1 MKLYENIQNEL
12 SKKNMN
18 VQVGT
23 MYDMMAIWKEWYRG
37 NVNDFHYYNAKL
49 ADGSV
54 TQCERLTMNMPKKL
68 CEDFA
73 KLLWSEKVEITLDN
87 KTKTKKL
94 WEVLDSKK
102 NNFSTT
108 FPNAIEKAFALGTG
122 CLIEYKVN
130 DETIIEYID
139 GDSVL
144 VYDNTNSYINGFI
157 TVSQFTRGNGSGK
170 LYYTN
175 LTYHEYN
182 DETYIKFNEIYVS
195 KNKNT
200 LGKFIPFETMYPE
213 VENPV
218 IYETDT
224 PHFQFIRP
232 NLVNNFDFN
241 TAMGLSIFAN
251 HIDKFKA
258 IDTKYDSFTN
268 EFELG
273 KKRILV
279 DRSAIKTATTVD
291 VEGNVSNV
299 SYFDRTDKAY
309 VAINGMD
316 GQPVKE
322 IDFSL
327 RHQEHIESIN
337 TELNYL
343 SAGAGL
349 GQNYYSFDSA
359 GLKTATEV
367 VSENSDTYRTKVH
380 HQIIIKD
387 VLYDLIKSVCFL
399 EGIDVKDINIVFD
412 DSIIED
418 KNAEITRGLTLLDK
432 NIISRE
438 TFMIK
443 YLGYDESQVAEEKER
458 IMKDLSYI
466 IQMLD
471 NEVIDK
477 EKAISLLFGDTLDEE
492 EKLRMIAN
500 SGEVSFEEDPEEDIE
515 NDNETDDETNEE

>member
-12 SKKNMN
+12 NKKNIN

-23 MYDMMAIWKEWYRG
+23 MYDMMAVWKSWYRG
-37 NVNDFHYYNAKL
+37 NVNDFHYYNATL
-49 ADGSV
+49 ADGSII
-54 TQCERLTMNMPKKL
+54 QCERLTMNMPKKVT
-68 CEDFA
+68 EDFS
-73 KLLWSEKVEITLDN
+73 KLLWSEKVQIDLDN

-102 NNFSTT
+102 NNFSVS
-108 FPNAIEKAFALGTG
+108 FPIAIEKAFALGTG

-139 GDSVL
+139 GDNVL
-144 VYDNTNSYINGFI
+144 VYENTNTYITGFI
-157 TVSQFTRGNGSGK
+157 TINQFTRGNGNK
-170 LYYTN
+170 KQYYN
-175 LTYHEYN
+175 HLTYHEYKN
-182 DETYIKFNEIYVS
+182 GIYTKYNELYVS
-195 KNKNT
+195 KNENNI
-200 LGKFIPFETMYPE
+200 GKEIDFAIMFPE

-232 NLVNNFDFN
+232 NIANNFDMN
-241 TAMGLSIFAN
+241 SPMGLSIYAN

-258 IDTKYDSFTN
+258 LDTKYDSFTN

-279 DRSAIKTATTVD
+279 DRTALKSATQVD
-291 VEGNVSNV
+291 TNGNITNV
-299 SYFDRTDKAY
+299 SYFDRNDKAY

-322 IDFSL
+322 IDMSL
-327 RHQEHIESIN
+327 RFEEHIGSIN
-337 TELNYL
+337 ADLNYL
-343 SAGAGL
+343 SAGVGL

-399 EGIDVKDINIVFD
+399 EGIDTKNINIVFD

-418 KNAEITRGLTLLDK
+418 KNAEIERGLKLLDK
-432 NIISRE
+432 NLISKE
-438 TFMIK
+438 TFMTK
-443 YLGYDESQVAEEKER
+443 YLGYDEAQVKEEKEK
-458 IMKDLSYI
+458 IMTDLTYV

-471 NEVIDK
+471 SMVIDK
-477 EKAISLLFGDTLDEE
+477 EKAITLLFGDTLTNE

-500 SGEVSFEEDPEEDIE
+500 AGEVSIEEEPIEDEETEEEMIE
-515 NDNETDDETNEE
+515 E